1 MKDAAPLAISLCQAG
16 FRTCSYHCQ
25 KMSAHDKLQSME
37 SWRSGD
43 VKIMV
48 CTTAFGMGID
58 QPDVELVMRVGCPP
72 TLESMIQEFGRGG
85 RDGRPAKGKEMY
97 TKGYANVPSP
107 SHRGIDNTPFTLNI
121 TSFVQADSSNF
132 WLTKS
137 CVYNYRYFVL
147 P

>member
-16 FRTCSYHCQ
+16 FRTCSYHGQ

-97 TKGYANVPSP
+97 TIFLA
-107 SHRGIDNTPFTLNI
+107 HQIL
-121 TSFVQADSSNF
+121 
-132 WLTKS
+132 
-137 CVYNYRYFVL
+137 CV
-147 P
+147 